1 VSPDTFRDLLDRATD
16 SAPPAPLP
24 WAALD
29 AGHRRL
35 QTRRRRLATATS
47 AAVAVLAVGGLAVL
61 LPGETSKSHPPVTDP
76 TTEKQILQRCLGAT
90 PERGKSALVAPG
102 TPTLE
107 VSVRTDLKIVA
118 VISSADGTLWGQ
130 CWIWLQPQ
138 GSMERSAGVQLFEAT
153 PRAGDGLAGGWAF
166 GTGCGV
172 PETETDGCD
181 QWSVSGADQL
191 PAEVA
196 AVRFDLGDGT
206 TETVQ
211 THDGF
216 YVLNVLHPLPPGSRV
231 NRHGAVIGFDFA
243 TQMTYLAADGTPLAA
258 ARLDSLTNGGHT
270 DVAGLPPITDYPS
283 IGRPWVP

>member
-1 VSPDTFRDLLDRATD
+1 VSPDTFHDLLDRATE
-16 SAPPAPLP
+16 SAPAAPLP
-24 WAALD
+24 WTALE
-29 AGHRRL
+29 AGHQRL
-35 QTRRRRLATATS
+35 RMRRRRLAKATS
-47 AAVAVLAVGGLAVL
+47 AAAAVLAVGGLAIL
-61 LPGETSKSHPPVTDP
+61 LPGGTSKSHAPVTDP
-76 TTEKQILQRCLGAT
+76 TTDKQVLERCLSAT
-90 PERGKSALVAPG
+90 PEPGKTALVASG

-118 VISSADGTLWGQ
+118 DVSSADGTLWGQ
-130 CWIWLQPQ
+130 CWIWLQPR
-138 GSMERSAGVQLFEAT
+138 SSAERSAGMQLFEAT
-153 PRAGDGLAGGWAF
+153 PSASGVAGGWSF

-172 PETETDGCD
+172 PETEAGGCD

-191 PAEVA
+191 PKEVA

-243 TQMTYLAADGTPLAA
+243 TQLTYLAADDTPLAA

-283 IGRPWVP
+283 IGRAWVP

>member
-1 VSPDTFRDLLDRATD
+1 MR
-16 SAPPAPLP
+16 
-24 WAALD
+24 
-29 AGHRRL
+29 
-35 QTRRRRLATATS
+35 TRRRRLAAATS

-61 LPGETSKSHPPVTDP
+61 LPGGTSKSHAPVTDP
-76 TTEKQILQRCLGAT
+76 RTDKQILQRCLSAT
-90 PERGKSALVAPG
+90 PASGKSALVAPG

-118 VISSADGTLWGQ
+118 AVSSADGTLWGQ
-130 CWIWLQPQ
+130 CWIWRQPQ
-138 GSMERSAGVQLFEAT
+138 ASMERSAGMQLFEAT
-153 PRAGDGLAGGWAF
+153 ARAGGGLAGGWSF

-191 PAEVA
+191 PPEVA

-258 ARLDSLTNGGHT
+258 ARLDSLTNGGQT
-270 DVAGLPPITDYPS
+270 EVAGLPPITDYPS